1 MIVSEHGS
9 IAQQVAR
16 IIAQYVVFLELTD
29 EESLNPDVA
38 VKMLEALGPE
48 LAALDKPFLHELINA
63 FPAVADEYGDEA
75 GAVVAVIPR
84 SFYLEEVLADDEPMR
99 LAELNAV
106 RATTD

>member
-16 IIAQYVVFLELTD
+16 IIAQYVVFLELAD

-48 LAALDKPFLHELINA
+48 LAALDKPFLRDLIDA
-63 FPAVADEYGDEA
+63 FAAVAGEYGGEA
-75 GAVVAVIPR
+75 GAVVADIPH
-84 SFYLEEVLADDEPMR
+84 SFYLEEVLAGDDPIR
-99 LAELNAV
+99 LAELDAV
-106 RATTD
+106 RATTA